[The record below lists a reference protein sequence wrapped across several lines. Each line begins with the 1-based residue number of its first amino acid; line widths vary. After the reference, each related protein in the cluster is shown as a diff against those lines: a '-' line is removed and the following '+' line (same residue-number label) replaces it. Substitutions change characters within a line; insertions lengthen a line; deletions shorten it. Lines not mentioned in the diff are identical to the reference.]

1 MRRLEGKIAVITG
14 GAGGL
19 GSATAERFVSE
30 GATVVVA
37 DLFEDRA
44 KDVAQRIG
52 GGSIGLH
59 FDCGDPASI
68 EAGIAEVIARFGK
81 IDILFNNAAA
91 TSKEV
96 NLQDRTAVDIPIE
109 IWDLVMN
116 VNVRGVMLGCKYAL
130 PHMIAAGGGSIINTA
145 SDSGLMGDNVRIAY
159 GTSKAAVIG
168 LTKYVAAQHGR
179 QGIRCNAILPG
190 PIINDSLAE
199 YPDLVKR
206 IKRQSLTSR
215 IGIPADIAAMAAFLA
230 ADESEY
236 ITGQAYSVD
245 GGHAAHQP
253 QMADMREIEAPEL
266 PPVDTF

>member
-1 MRRLEGKIAVITG
+1 MVADVVDGRARE
-14 GAGGL
+14 
-19 GSATAERFVSE
+19 TAE
-30 GATVVVA
+30 
-37 DLFEDRA
+37 
-44 KDVAQRIG
+44 RIG

-59 FDCGDPASI
+59 FDCSDPASI
-68 EAGIAEVIARFGK
+68 EAGIAEAIRRFGK

-91 TSKEV
+91 TSMEV
-96 NLQDRTAVDIPIE
+96 NSQDRTAVDTPIE

-116 VNVRGVMLGCKYAL
+116 VNVRGVMLGCKYAI

-190 PIINDSLAE
+190 PIMNDSLGA
-199 YPDLVKR
+199 YPDLVAR
-206 IKRQSLTSR
+206 IKRQSLTLR

-245 GGHAAHQP
+245 GGHLAHQP
-253 QMADMREIEAPEL
+253 QMADMRELEAPEL

>member
-19 GSATAERFVSE
+19 GSATAERFVNE

-37 DLFEDRA
+37 DVAEARA
-44 KDVAQRIG
+44 KDIATRIG

-68 EAGIAEVIARFGK
+68 EAGIEETIRRFGK

-96 NLQDRTAVDIPIE
+96 NLQDRTAIDIPIE
-109 IWDLVMN
+109 IWDLVMS

-130 PHMIAAGGGSIINTA
+130 PHMISNGGGSIINTA

-168 LTKYVAAQHGR
+168 LTKYVASQHGR
-179 QGIRCNAILPG
+179 QGVRCNAILPG

-199 YPDLVKR
+199 YPDLVAR
-206 IKRQSLTSR
+206 IKRQALTSR

-245 GGHAAHQP
+245 GGHLAHQP
-253 QMADMREIEAPEL
+253 QMADMRELEAPEL
-266 PPVDTF
+266 PAVDTY

>member
-37 DLFEDRA
+37 DVAEARA
-44 KDVAQRIG
+44 KDVAARIG
-52 GGSIGLH
+52 GGSIGVH
-59 FDCGDPASI
+59 FDCADPASI
-68 EAGIAEVIARFGK
+68 EAGIEETIRRFGK

-130 PHMIAAGGGSIINTA
+130 PHMIRNGGGSIINTA

-168 LTKYVAAQHGR
+168 LTKYVASQHGR
-179 QGIRCNAILPG
+179 QGVRCNAILPG

-199 YPDLVKR
+199 YPDLVAR
-206 IKRQSLTSR
+206 IKRQALTSR

-245 GGHAAHQP
+245 GGHLAHQP
-253 QMADMREIEAPEL
+253 QMADMRELEAPEL